1 MYQYVADI
9 VKVTN
14 KANNNNNNNNNI
26 YMYKHKFLCS

>member
-14 KANNNNNNNNNI
+14 KANNNNNNI